1 MYKVTLNRKEDKND
15 VDLDF
20 MQLARVQRQNDI
32 EAVVTEKR
40 DLVDDFCQRM
50 LRQQVKISDE
60 EAFADEIISQLPDI
74 TPSIGKAET
83 RKVQGRGIS
92 PLLIAIRV
100 VSSVAAMLLI
110 GLFVQMQTAET
121 TSVAY
126 LNEDNA
132 RLVQMNSTDYSK
144 CKTPHDFVL
153 QLKKHRQSGIRLS
166 EIKRIF

>member
-20 MQLARVQRQNDI
+20 IKLARIQRQNDI

-40 DLVDDFCQRM
+40 DLVDDFCQRL

-60 EAFADEIISQLPDI
+60 EAFADEVIARLPDI
-74 TPSIGKAET
+74 TSNVGKSETT
-83 RKVQGRGIS
+83 RKQVRGSS
-92 PLLIAIRV
+92 PLIIAIRV
-100 VSSVAAMLLI
+100 VSSVAAMFLI
-110 GLFVQMQTAET
+110 GLFIQMQTAET

-132 RLVQMNSTDYSK
+132 RLVQINSTDYSK

-153 QLKKHRQSGIRLS
+153 QFKKHRQSGIRLS